1 MKAWREE
8 LLKVG
13 TRIENKDEAPLVV
26 IRGAG
31 DLATGVAHRLHR
43 SGFRVVMTEL
53 AEPLAIRRT
62 VSFSEAVAR
71 GSVEVEG
78 ISARRAASVL
88 ETLKILRTGAIPVL
102 VDPDG
107 SLIPQLGPDVL
118 VDVRMAKRNLG
129 TRLSDAPVVIG
140 LGPGFTA
147 GEDVHA
153 VIETNRG
160 HNLGRVILKGR
171 AEPDTGVPGE
181 IAGRSAERVV
191 RAVAS
196 GRFTP
201 RREIGET
208 VRAGEV
214 LGDIDGWAVT
224 APIDGT
230 LRGLIRD
237 GTLVTAGLKI
247 GDVDPR
253 AAREHCFTISDK
265 ARAIGGAVL
274 EAILFFRT
282 LFRRGQ
288 MDLGAQRFRRRNAV
302 GSRRRLEP

>member
-1 MKAWREE
+1 MWREKP
-8 LLKVG
+8 LRARAG
-13 TRIENKDEAPLVV
+13 IEARDEVPPIV

-31 DLATGVAHRLHR
+31 DLATGVAHRLYR

-53 AEPLAIRRT
+53 AEPLAIRRA
-62 VSFSEAVAR
+62 VSFSEAVAQ
-71 GSVEVEG
+71 GSTEVEG
-78 ISARRAASVL
+78 IKARKVASAGEALKVLRAGV
-88 ETLKILRTGAIPVL
+88 IPVL

-107 SLIPQLGPDVL
+107 SHIPELAPDVL
-118 VDVRMAKRNLG
+118 VDARMAKRNLG

-160 HNLGRVILKGR
+160 HNLGRVILQGG

-181 IAGRSAERVV
+181 IAGRSSERVV
-191 RAVAS
+191 RAVAT

-208 VRAGEV
+208 VRAGEI
-214 LGDIDGWAVT
+214 LGEIDGQAVT
-224 APIDGT
+224 APIDGV
-230 LRGLIRD
+230 LRGLIRA
-237 GTLVTAGLKI
+237 GTLVTTGLKI

-253 AAREHCFTISDK
+253 AVREHCFTISDK
-265 ARAIGGAVL
+265 GRALGGAVL
-274 EAILFFRT
+274 EAILFFRAAS
-282 LFRRGQ
+282 R
-288 MDLGAQRFRRRNAV
+288 LG
-302 GSRRRLEP
+302 